1 MDIAIVLLADTE
13 SHADAGRMVNALE
26 TAREAVENG
35 AEVEVIFD
43 GAGTRWI
50 GELAR
55 PRHKHHKLYRRLL
68 PYMQVC
74 DYCARAFGVLDQ
86 VEAAGVGR
94 LSEHRG
100 HPSLFARL
108 RRGAAVLTF

>member
-1 MDIAIVLLADTE
+1 MEIAIVLLADNE

-26 TAREAVENG
+26 TAREAVEAG
-35 AEVEVIFD
+35 ADVEIIFD
-43 GAGTRWI
+43 GAGTRWV
-50 GELAR
+50 GMLAE
-55 PRHKHHKLYRRLL
+55 PQHKYHKLFRRLL

-108 RRGAAVLTF
+108 RRGATMLTL